1 MSAAVAARRAV
12 VGGMAAVCLTLG
24 GGTAAWAQ
32 GTPGGEGWEGR
43 GARAYTAEDAVP
55 AQDLSGDCEFS
66 LDGQAWAAA
75 VKVDDMSLK
84 PGADGKVHL
93 QVRAAGDRAGCTV
106 SLASYRT
113 HGATWNTSGLQVFHD
128 FDTVSV
134 KGAETGSL
142 DIAVPDAGC
151 YAQVDLYRG
160 SVKYDGVQDAEDGL
174 VHGDLPEGPGRPVI
188 KEKNI
193 SWWNGGTR
201 DCTAGTAEP
210 TPTATT
216 SAPAGQEPAP
226 TSAPTT
232 TAPAATTAAPASPTT
247 SSEPSGSAA
256 PATPTASATVSDGPA
271 PSEESSG
278 APSPSSSP
286 ATAPAGSEGDL
297 AETGGGNVT
306 VIAAAASV
314 LLLAGAGL
322 VVVRRR
328 RADSRA

>member
-12 VGGMAAVCLTLG
+12 VGGMAAACLTLG
-24 GGTAAWAQ
+24 GGTGAWAQ

-75 VKVDDMSLK
+75 VKVDDLSLK

-134 KGAETGSL
+134 EGTATGSL

-160 SVKYDGVQDAEDGL
+160 SVKYDGVKDAGDGL

-201 DCTAGTAEP
+201 DCTADTEP

-216 SAPAGQEPAP
+216 SAPAGQEP
-226 TSAPTT
+226 TPTT
-232 TAPAATTAAPASPTT
+232 TAPATATSAPASPDA

-256 PATPTASATVSDGPA
+256 PTTPTASAAASDGPA
-271 PSEESSG
+271 ASEESSE

-286 ATAPAGSEGDL
+286 TTAPAESEGDL

-306 VIAAAASV
+306 AIAAAASV

-328 RADSRA
+328 SADNRA

>member
-1 MSAAVAARRAV
+1 
-12 VGGMAAVCLTLG
+12 MAAVCLTLG

-93 QVRAAGDRAGCTV
+93 QVRAASDRAGCTV

-160 SVKYDGVQDAEDGL
+160 SVKYDGVKDAEDGL

-201 DCTAGTAEP
+201 DCTADTAEP

-216 SAPAGQEPAP
+216 SAPAGQEPTP

-232 TAPAATTAAPASPTT
+232 TAPAATTSAPASPATSAPASPTT

>member
-1 MSAAVAARRAV
+1 MSAVVAARGAV
-12 VGGMAAVCLTLG
+12 VGGMAAVCLTVAG
-24 GGTAAWAQ
+24 GSGAWAQ

-43 GARAYTAEDAVP
+43 GARAYTVEDAVP

-93 QVRAAGDRAGCTV
+93 QVRAAANSAGCTV

-128 FDTVSV
+128 FDTASV
-134 KGAETGSL
+134 KTGETGSL

-160 SVKYDGVQDAEDGL
+160 SVKYDGLRDANDGL

-201 DCTAGTAEP
+201 DCTADTEPSPGASESTPAGQETTPAVTAP
-210 TPTATT
+210 VT
-216 SAPAGQEPAP
+216 SAPAATPDSSTEP
-226 TSAPTT
+226 S
-232 TAPAATTAAPASPTT
+232 ATT
-247 SSEPSGSAA
+247 
-256 PATPTASATVSDGPA
+256 TPTASAGASDAPA
-271 PSEESSG
+271 PSDSPSPSDG
-278 APSPSSSP
+278 AAASDTPSSPSSS
-286 ATAPAGSEGDL
+286 APAAAPEGDL

-306 VIAAAASV
+306 GIAVAASA

-328 RADSRA
+328 NAGNRA